1 MFRYLKSRF
10 DPGGPGIPVEI
21 WQSRPDPGPGR
32 KCDPGR
38 SLPMGIRFSLW
49 GSIWGSPQK
58 SCGNGDRNSTPTA
71 TLQTPHPSVSSSH
84 NCVTSFPTLNFF
96 IVVVSINYHFPITVT
111 SFIFHFVLH

>member
-38 SLPMGIRFSLW
+38 SLVNKQVTQFGCICSVTIANGTTCGI
-49 GSIWGSPQK
+49 
-58 SCGNGDRNSTPTA
+58 C
-71 TLQTPHPSVSSSH
+71 
-84 NCVTSFPTLNFF
+84 F
-96 IVVVSINYHFPITVT
+96 IVASLRKDRPRNNAKMLLCGWVRHIQPRKGSRKFQ
-111 SFIFHFVLH
+111 